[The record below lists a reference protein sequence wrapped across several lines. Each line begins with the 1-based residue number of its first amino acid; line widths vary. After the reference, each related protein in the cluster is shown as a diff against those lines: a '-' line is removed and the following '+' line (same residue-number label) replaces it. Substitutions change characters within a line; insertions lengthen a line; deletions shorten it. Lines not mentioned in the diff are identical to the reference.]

1 MEKSTCNLLIEPSN
15 QDYYDLLDYALAE
28 CKYVLVVIRDTI
40 QLNSKGQ
47 EVLGKLS
54 NYLFKEKQSGE
65 WPGTKLLN
73 SQARVLQFHYV
84 PGSVEIVKGAVS
96 SLYKW
101 LQPDLPEDLC
111 LLRAD
116 ETPWLVTISHENDGY
131 FVLLDQEKNH
141 LFSALPQYR
150 LMIE

>member
-1 MEKSTCNLLIEPSN
+1 MKNSICNLLIEPSN

-28 CKYVLVVIRDTI
+28 CQYVLVAVRDTI

-47 EVLGKLS
+47 EVLEKLS
-54 NYLFKEKQSGE
+54 NYLYNEKQTDE

-73 SQARVLQFHYV
+73 NQARVLQFHYV
-84 PGSVEIVKGAVS
+84 PGSVEILKVAVS
-96 SLYKW
+96 SLYQW

-150 LMIE
+150 LMME